1 MYNIYNYPYNH
12 LILKYLSYCCRWE
25 NIYNSKSLSTIISRF

>member
-12 LILKYLSYCCRWE
+12 LILKYLSIVVDRK